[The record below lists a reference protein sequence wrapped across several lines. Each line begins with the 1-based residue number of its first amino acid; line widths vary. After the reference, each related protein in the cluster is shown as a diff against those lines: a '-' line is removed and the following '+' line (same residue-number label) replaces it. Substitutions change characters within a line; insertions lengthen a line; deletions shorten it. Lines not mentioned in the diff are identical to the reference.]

1 MLKVLP
7 PTSIPLFHLYGLKTQ
22 KNRHRPRPEARRRP
36 AMRAGGREPLR
47 VLRRVRAAAI
57 PLCAAG
63 QRPPG
68 HAGRRRAVR
77 HQQLHVHEEPR
88 GHQGGGQE
96 DHRWPHGGL
105 PQGRAGGPTR
115 RPQARAQS
123 WR

>member
-1 MLKVLP
+1 
-7 PTSIPLFHLYGLKTQ
+7 
-22 KNRHRPRPEARRRP
+22 
-36 AMRAGGREPLR
+36 MRAGGREPLR

-96 DHRWPHGGL
+96 DHRSVASCMVAFLRDALEDQHDDLKLVLNPGL
-105 PQGRAGGPTR
+105 APAVIKPV
-115 RPQARAQS
+115 AYDLA
-123 WR
+123 